1 MAATFPVL
9 QREFSPESEFAVDV
23 RAGLSQQAQKE
34 IPSKYLYDGLGS
46 ALFEA
51 ICFLPEYGLH
61 RAGARLMCRHSSEIA
76 RRMRSA
82 TMVAELGS
90 GTGDNVRKLLES
102 LASADPIDYF
112 PIDIS
117 AHALTRCRQELG
129 AIEGVRFNP
138 VQSAYLE
145 GLEEVSRLRGDAG
158 KLIVLFLGSTIGNID
173 RHEAARFCSQIRRH
187 LRYGDGF
194 VLAADLEKPISQLI
208 SAYDDSVGVTA
219 AFNLN
224 VLARINRELGANFDL
239 QQFAHEARWNSADR
253 RIEMHLTSQ
262 RDQVVMIPAANIK
275 VSFRAGETIRTESC
289 HKFNRPEVVEMAHRA
304 GFRCEALWI
313 DPEWPFAQ
321 FLFSAA

>member
-9 QREFSPESEFAVDV
+9 QRGFSPDSEFAADI
-23 RAGLSQQAQKE
+23 RASLSQWGQKE
-34 IPSKYLYDGLGS
+34 APSKYLYDGLGS

-51 ICFLPEYGLH
+51 ICQLPEYGLH
-61 RAGARLMCRHSSEIA
+61 RAGARLMCRHSGEIA
-76 RRMRSA
+76 RRMRGA

-90 GTGDNVRKLLES
+90 GSGDNTRKLLES
-102 LASADPIDYF
+102 LASADSIDYF

-117 AHALTRCRQELG
+117 SHALTRCRQELG

-138 VQSAYLE
+138 VQNGYLE
-145 GLEEVSRLRGDAG
+145 GLEEVSRLRGDTG
-158 KLIVLFLGSTIGNID
+158 KIIVLFLGSTIGNID

-194 VLAADLEKPISQLI
+194 VLAADLEKPVSQLI
-208 SAYDDSVGVTA
+208 SAYDDAVGVTA

-239 QQFAHEARWNSADR
+239 QQFGHEARWNPPER
-253 RIEMHLTSQ
+253 RIEMHLASQ
-262 RDQVVMIPAANIK
+262 RGQIVTIPASNIK
-275 VSFRAGETIRTESC
+275 VSFRAGESIRTECC
-289 HKFNRPEVVEMAHRA
+289 HKFNRLEVIEMALRA

-313 DPEWPFAQ
+313 DQEWAFAQ
-321 FLFSAA
+321 FLFTAA